1 MMGLKL
7 KSFNFNFQMEKKLE
21 YSCMERIKSA
31 QIALFLRERLKEKWK
46 KRKQD
51 YIEIS
56 RTDKKEFRI

>member
-1 MMGLKL
+1 
-7 KSFNFNFQMEKKLE
+7 
-21 YSCMERIKSA
+21 MERIKSA